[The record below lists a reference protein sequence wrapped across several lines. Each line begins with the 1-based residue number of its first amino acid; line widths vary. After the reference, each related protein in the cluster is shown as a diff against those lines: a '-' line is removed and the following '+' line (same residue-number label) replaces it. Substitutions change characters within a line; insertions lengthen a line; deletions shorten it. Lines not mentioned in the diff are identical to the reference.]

1 MNSFFKKKNKT
12 KNKNTQHF
20 IILALALMTF
30 IKNVYGVEF
39 SIEILDAYPSILLL
53 SQKLQEGIEALIIIE
68 APFQSEELE
77 DKKNQ

>member
-1 MNSFFKKKNKT
+1 
-12 KNKNTQHF
+12 
-20 IILALALMTF
+20 MTF